1 MTDSE
6 TDTSKTEAEL
16 RIARVQ
22 ALSNGD
28 LMGVVTYLLA
38 KYPDT
43 FPGMLDDALS
53 SLTPKS
59 TGKQRPGVPAGL
71 PVGPGLARGAVPA
84 LGCSPH
90 PSGSGSA
97 GR

>member
-22 ALSNGD
+22 SLNNAD
-28 LMGVVTYLLA
+28 LMSVVTYLLA

-53 SLTPKS
+53 SVSPKN
-59 TGKQRPGVPAGL
+59 TG
-71 PVGPGLARGAVPA
+71 
-84 LGCSPH
+84 
-90 PSGSGSA
+90 
-97 GR
+97 

>member
-22 ALSNGD
+22 ALSNAD
-28 LMGVVTYLLA
+28 LMAVVTYLLA
-38 KYPDT
+38 KHPDT

-53 SLTPKS
+53 SVSPKNN
-59 TGKQRPGVPAGL
+59 G
-71 PVGPGLARGAVPA
+71 
-84 LGCSPH
+84 
-90 PSGSGSA
+90 
-97 GR
+97 

>member
-16 RIARVQ
+16 RITRVQ
-22 ALSNGD
+22 ALSNAD
-28 LMGVVTYLLA
+28 LMSVVTYLLA

-53 SLTPKS
+53 SVSPKN
-59 TGKQRPGVPAGL
+59 TG
-71 PVGPGLARGAVPA
+71 
-84 LGCSPH
+84 
-90 PSGSGSA
+90 
-97 GR
+97 

>member
-6 TDTSKTEAEL
+6 TDTHKTEAEL

-22 ALSNGD
+22 ALSNAD
-28 LMGVVTYLLA
+28 LLGVMTYLLA

-53 SLTPKS
+53 SVS
-59 TGKQRPGVPAGL
+59 YQNTG
-71 PVGPGLARGAVPA
+71 
-84 LGCSPH
+84 
-90 PSGSGSA
+90 
-97 GR
+97 